1 MRRSCSGIGRH
12 SCFVREG
19 ASSEEKGE
27 EYGVFHDANGLF
39 LVFERIVRDHA
50 AICLTIVEVL
60 GQNFIASQ
68 LFGCGD
74 NE

>member
-1 MRRSCSGIGRH
+1 MCKK
-12 SCFVREG
+12 
-19 ASSEEKGE
+19 EKGKDC
-27 EYGVFHDANGLF
+27 GVFHDANGLF
-39 LVFERIVRDHA
+39 LVFERIARDHA
-50 AICLTIVEVL
+50 AICLAIVEVL